1 MNVENDVYPHR
12 PGSIKML
19 QEPGPDGPIY
29 MVNLLKFRALAD
41 YKDGRESALTGR
53 EAYNLYATEVTQV
66 IQQHGGKILFSA
78 DVSGLLHGHVDE
90 LWDAV
95 AIAQYPNRAALIAM
109 SMSEALSEPSKHREA
124 GLQGQLN
131 IETVGTGLF
140 D

>member
-1 MNVENDVYPHR
+1 
-12 PGSIKML
+12 
-19 QEPGPDGPIY
+19 
-29 MVNLLKFRALAD
+29 MVNLLKFRAQAE

-78 DVSGLLHGHVDE
+78 DVSGLLLGHVDE